1 MPRKKPSKET
11 VKVIR
16 KAVGANKPK
25 RGTPKGKGYKR
36 A

>member
-1 MPRKKPSKET
+1 MTRKKPNKET
-11 VKVIR
+11 IKVIR

-25 RGTPKGKGYKR
+25 LGTPKGKGYKR